1 MVYFIVTIYR
11 DVEKDV
17 KEYETYI
24 RLVKPI
30 VEAYGGRY
38 LVRSNKITALTQ
50 RWNPQR
56 IIVIEWDT
64 KEQMEQCFQSEEY
77 KQIAGKR
84 EDSVD
89 SRAIIVEG

>member
-38 LVRSNKITALTQ
+38 LVRSNRITALTQ